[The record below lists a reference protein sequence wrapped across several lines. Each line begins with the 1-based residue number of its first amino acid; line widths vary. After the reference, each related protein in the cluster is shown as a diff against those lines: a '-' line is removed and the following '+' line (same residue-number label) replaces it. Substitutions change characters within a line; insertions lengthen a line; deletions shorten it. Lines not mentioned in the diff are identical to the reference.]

1 MMVDKLGLRDS
12 VTVLP
17 FLERRHLAS
26 VYRRASVVLQPSER
40 EGFGLP
46 VIEAMASGTPIV
58 ASDLPVLRET
68 GGAAASY
75 CQVEDVPAW
84 RDTVLQILAR
94 VPGDADSVAARS
106 QGLAQ
111 AGKFTW
117 SAYAS
122 ASTDLYRELL
132 SH

>member
-1 MMVDKLGLRDS
+1 MGSTVPRKRIDILIRVFSEVKKKTPNVRLIRSGGSFTADQTMMIEKLGLRDS

-58 ASDLPVLRET
+58 ASDFRCCGKRVAQPPSIVMWKMSLR
-68 GGAAASY
+68 GAM
-75 CQVEDVPAW
+75 
-84 RDTVLQILAR
+84 R
-94 VPGDADSVAARS
+94 
-106 QGLAQ
+106 
-111 AGKFTW
+111 F
-117 SAYAS
+117 
-122 ASTDLYRELL
+122 
-132 SH
+132 

>member
-1 MMVDKLGLRDS
+1 LRDS

-26 VYRRASVVLQPSER
+26 VYRRASVLLQPSER

-68 GGAAASY
+68 GGPAARY
-75 CQVEDVPAW
+75 CHVEDVPAW
-84 RDTVLQILAR
+84 RDAVLKILAR
-94 VPGDADSVAARS
+94 VPGDADFVGART
-106 QGLAQ
+106 QGFMQ

-122 ASTDLYRELL
+122 ANTDLYRELL
-132 SH
+132 SQ